1 MPPILPHMNGSERV
15 GFLAAVSA
23 GIIWGFLG
31 YFVRSLG
38 DAGFSA
44 VQMTCS
50 RYIIVFAVFLAF
62 ILLRHRRMLQVSRK
76 ALLVFLM
83 MGVVGNLLNSTCYFE
98 SMERISI
105 SLATILQYLS
115 PFVVILLAA
124 PLFGERITRDKGI
137 SLIVAF
143 AGCVL
148 CTGILADDVSLD
160 VLGVAFGVASAF
172 FYGTYTLCSREAV
185 KEGYSTPT
193 IMLYSSMFCFLFA
206 LPVCDPAGMVST
218 TFASWSNLLLVLG
231 LGILM
236 TIVPFGLYN
245 VGISRIGAGKAAIIT
260 YVEPLAATV
269 VGFFLYDEAVTVWTV
284 VGMVM
289 ILASLV
295 VLNRPA
301 MSDRTE
307 VRSRSGHLLI

>member
-1 MPPILPHMNGSERV
+1 MDGSERI

-23 GIIWGFLG
+23 GVCWGFLG
-31 YFVRSLG
+31 YFVRSLE

-50 RYIIVFAVFLAF
+50 RYIIVFVAFLVF
-62 ILLRHRRMLQVSRK
+62 ILMRHRRMLQVSKR
-76 ALLVFLM
+76 ALLVFLV

-98 SMERISI
+98 AMERISI

-115 PFVVILLAA
+115 PFIVILLAA

-137 SLIVAF
+137 SLITAF
-143 AGCVL
+143 VGCVL
-148 CTGILADDVSLD
+148 CTGILSDEVSLD
-160 VLGVAFGVASAF
+160 VMGIVFGVASAF

-206 LPVCDPAGMVST
+206 LPFSDPADMVSI
-218 TFASWSNLLLVLG
+218 TFASWGNLLLVLG
-231 LGILM
+231 LGVLM
-236 TIVPFGLYN
+236 TILPFGLYN

-269 VGFFLYDEAVTVWTV
+269 LGLVMYDEAVTVWTMI
-284 VGMVM
+284 GMAM

-301 MSDRTE
+301 MERPTG
-307 VRSRSGHLLI
+307 R